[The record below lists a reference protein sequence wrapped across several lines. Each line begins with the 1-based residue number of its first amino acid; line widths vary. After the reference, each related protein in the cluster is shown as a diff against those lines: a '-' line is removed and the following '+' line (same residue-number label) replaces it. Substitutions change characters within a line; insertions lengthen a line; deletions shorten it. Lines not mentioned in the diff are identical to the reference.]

1 MNSQQLGIF
10 FISEE
15 LIRNNPEIVAEA
27 FKDMQLV
34 IVRAE
39 SKFINREL
47 EYAGISPKFEE
58 TEKGMLIPN
67 YLVHIFVNQAEEDGP
82 KEYSHVEVTKI

>member
-1 MNSQQLGIF
+1 MNSQQLGKF
-10 FISEE
+10 FISED

-34 IVRAE
+34 VVRAE
-39 SKFINREL
+39 SQFIHREL

-58 TEKGMLIPN
+58 IKKGMVVPTYFVNI
-67 YLVHIFVNQAEEDGP
+67 IVNQAEGEDP
-82 KEYSHVEVTKI
+82 EYSHVEVTKI